1 MKNKR
6 ILLVVAHPD
15 DETVCAGTLIK
26 QIEKGTEVTE
36 IILTGAEEGGTDA
49 GTRREEML
57 KASKFLGMKEVI
69 FMEQPDLGL
78 TYSKDLMLRVVEQI
92 RRVKPDWVILM
103 YKDDFHPDHRAAFQI
118 GIEAVKWA
126 ASGVRPEIGTHHR
139 TGMITMMGGMWPT
152 RPDLLVDV
160 TEVVERKMEM
170 LKLHGSQV
178 NKKLEEFERG
188 SMAVYGYH
196 LRTPEG
202 RMAETFEFC
211 PEFPSIKLLEL

>member
-1 MKNKR
+1 MKNKK
-6 ILLVVAHPD
+6 ILLIVAHPD

-26 QIEKGTEVTE
+26 QIDLGAEVTE

-49 GTRREEML
+49 KTRRDEML

-78 TYSKDLMLRVVEQI
+78 TYSKELMLKVVAVV
-92 RRVKPDWVILM
+92 RRIQPDWTILM
-103 YKDDFHPDHRAAFQI
+103 YKDDFHPDHRAAYLI

-126 ASGVRPEIGTHHR
+126 ASGVRPDIGDGHR

-152 RPDLLVDV
+152 RPDILVDV
-160 TEVVERKMEM
+160 TDVVEKKMEM

-178 NKKLEEFERG
+178 NKKLEDFERG

-202 RMAETFEFC
+202 KMAEAFEFC
-211 PEFPSIKLLEL
+211 PDFPSIKLLEM